1 MGWQGLSSLKTKIT
15 ITILMNYEKIFKDDS
30 IIKEHELY

>member
-1 MGWQGLSSLKTKIT
+1 MTITKFPKKQKIT

-30 IIKEHELY
+30 TIKEH